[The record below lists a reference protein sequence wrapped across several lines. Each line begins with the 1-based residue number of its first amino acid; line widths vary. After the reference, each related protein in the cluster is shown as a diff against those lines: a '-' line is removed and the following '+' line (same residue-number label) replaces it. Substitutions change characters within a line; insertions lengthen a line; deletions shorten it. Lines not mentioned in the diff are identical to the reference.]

1 MRLKSRLLA
10 AFAVLSL
17 VAVACATGQQKAAP
31 AQAGGSSTVEELPE
45 ENASAAATPAPA
57 PQIQTVGGPDKGFT
71 VQMPGSPQS
80 TSNKITI
87 PSGDILIETLSSEID
102 GITYSLLTY
111 EYPVKFVAARS
122 PEALLNSDGRDALI
136 NQVKGTLKSEE
147 PITLDGYPGKAF
159 IMGSDRGDV
168 RVRTYLVGPRL
179 YTLLGVYNPGI
190 PSPSVDAF
198 LQSFTLINPPPKIER
213 ATRAGTPGA
222 SDAGTPGPTD
232 AGVPANDAGR

>member
-1 MRLKSRLLA
+1 MSLKSRLLA

-17 VAVACATGQQKAAP
+17 VAVACATGQQKAP
-31 AQAGGSSTVEELPE
+31 VQAGGSSTVEELPE
-45 ENASAAATPAPA
+45 ESTPTATAPAPA
-57 PQIQTVGGPDKGFT
+57 AQAQTVGGPEKGFT

-80 TSNKITI
+80 TSNKVTI
-87 PSGDILIETLSSEID
+87 PSGDILIETLSSEVD
-102 GITYSLLTY
+102 GVTYSLLTY
-111 EYPVKFVAARS
+111 DYPVKFVAARA

-198 LQSFTLINPPPKIER
+198 LQSFTLINPPPKVER
-213 ATRAGTPGA
+213 ATRAGA
-222 SDAGTPGPTD
+222 ADAGVPGD

>member
-1 MRLKSRLLA
+1 MSLKSRLLA

-17 VAVACATGQQKAAP
+17 VAVACATGQQKAP
-31 AQAGGSSTVEELPE
+31 TQAGGSSTVEELPE
-45 ENASAAATPAPA
+45 EGAPASAPAAPAPA
-57 PQIQTVGGPDKGFT
+57 AQAQTVGGPEKGFT
-71 VQMPGSPQS
+71 VKMPGAPQS

-87 PSGDILIETLSSEID
+87 PSGDILIETLSSEVD
-102 GITYSLLTY
+102 GVTYSLLTY
-111 EYPVKFVAARS
+111 DYPVKFVAARS

-147 PITLDGYPGKAF
+147 PIVLDGYPGKAF

-190 PSPSVDAF
+190 PSPSVDEY
-198 LQSFTLINPPPKIER
+198 LQSLTLINPPPKVER
-213 ATRAGTPGA
+213 ATRATGA
-222 SDAGTPGPTD
+222 SDGGTPGPTD
-232 AGVPANDAGR
+232 AGVPANDGGR